1 MRVVK
6 LKKKNLVPFLRKLE
20 EFGEVWGPVKKGD
33 RYVYAHTDPE
43 NFDLKALRT
52 IIPPKKFFVPP
63 RFRMF
68 TFKEDEWNEEI
79 DTKKRILFGLH
90 PCDIHGILI
99 LDKLFLSNYPDP
111 YYKTRRE
118 NTAIIGLSCEPDD
131 KCFCKST
138 NTHSVEEGFD
148 LALSDIGNEYLV
160 WIGSSLGDDLQKMG
174 EDLIDEDVTEEDIK
188 KYIEWRKKR
197 DGMFRTDIDLTAM
210 PDIFE
215 ISYNSPI
222 WEKLGEYCLSC
233 GQCSMVCPTCNCY
246 DVEDNYRV
254 GSEIERNR
262 HWDSCMFREYSLVAG
277 GHNFREARSE
287 RLKLFYTHK
296 LAGYMS
302 IFGKPACV
310 GCGRCADT
318 CPVGINVPNVARALK
333 GEKVDAIWA
342 KEVKDAG

>member
-6 LKKKNLVPFLRKLE
+6 LKKKDLVPFLRKLE
-20 EFGEVWGPVKKGD
+20 EFGEVWGPVKRGD
-33 RYVYAHTDPE
+33 KFVYQHTDPE

-68 TFKEDEWNEEI
+68 RFKGDEWEE
-79 DTKKRILFGLH
+79 DKVSEKRILFGLH

-99 LDKLFLSNYPDP
+99 LDKLFLANYTDP
-111 YYKTRRE
+111 YYKARRE

-131 KCFCKST
+131 KCFCKAT

-148 LALSDIGNEYLV
+148 LALSDIGDEYLV

-174 EDLIDEDVTEEDIK
+174 QEFIDEDVSEKDIE
-188 KYIEWRKKR
+188 KYIDWRKKR
-197 DGMFRTDIDLTAM
+197 DAKFRTDIDLTAM

-215 ISYNSPI
+215 ISYNSPL
-222 WEKLGEYCLSC
+222 WEKLGEFCLSC

-246 DVEDNYRV
+246 NMEDTYRI
-254 GSEIERNR
+254 GKDIERIR
-262 HWDSCMFREYSLVAG
+262 HWDSCTFKEYSMVAG
-277 GHNFREARSE
+277 GHNFREARSA
-287 RLKLFYTHK
+287 RLKLYYTHK
-296 LAGYMS
+296 LAGFMS
-302 IFGKPACV
+302 VFGKPSCV
-310 GCGRCADT
+310 GCGRCEVT
-318 CPVGINVPNVARALK
+318 CPVGINVPNVAKALK
-333 GEKVDAIWA
+333 DEKVDTIWA